1 MYCLDANVWIYYLDT
16 RTDEHESVVD
26 TISDIV
32 EDEPIFTTTVLQ
44 MEVVHYLH
52 TQLTDPDE
60 LLDRFLFLEETLV
73 AELRREDIEAAT
85 ELLGT
90 YPNTG
95 IGGRDATVLAAMRRY
110 DVSHLWTHDNG
121 LKRVGADLE
130 WLEVTDPVAEQE

>member
-1 MYCLDANVWIYYLDT
+1 
-16 RTDEHESVVD
+16 
-26 TISDIV
+26 
-32 EDEPIFTTTVLQ
+32 

-85 ELLGT
+85 ELLGD

-95 IGGRDATVLAAMRRY
+95 IDGRDATVLAAMRRY

-130 WLEVTDPVAEQE
+130 WLEVIDPVTERG